1 MTNQQNRLEKLT
13 QLLEPGKPTITI
25 EKGIGFTVNLQSYE
39 SARIDSKITITGSL
53 DHLEEIKAEV
63 DHQLEEEITKQIQ
76 DLVQQVDP
84 NKTLLGHR
92 K

>member
-1 MTNQQNRLEKLT
+1 MTQEERLQKLT
-13 QLLEPGKPTITI
+13 QLMEQGKPTITV
-25 EKGIGFTVNLQSYE
+25 EKGVGFTVNLQSYE

-53 DHLEEIKAEV
+53 DHLTEIKAEV

-76 DLVQQVDP
+76 DLVAQVDP